1 VNISGNTIFI
11 PGATSGIGLALAI
24 ALQANDNTVIVGG
37 RRTELLD
44 RIAAEHPGLHTIPI
58 DTADPAS
65 IDAAAKQVLAEHPE
79 LNVLVTMAGIMRIED
94 WHVPESFLASAE
106 SIITTNVLGPIRLTA
121 AFIEHLQTQTKATII
136 TVLVGVGVCP
146 LKITPSYNA
155 SKAAIHMLSE
165 SIRLQLADTS
175 IEVKE
180 LVPPG
185 VRTALLP
192 GFEDSAASMPLD
204 EYIAE
209 VVALIE
215 NQPDAPE
222 IQVEAVKFLRYGE
235 ARGDYEQVVSRAQ
248 RNRLL
253 GQLNRTGRT
262 RKYVSTTHRSRR
274 RHPPSPRPQAT
285 QRYDFT
291 VFGGPITLFPK
302 HSRRPAT
309 PRHNTANTMTALDT
323 SSNSGATPVASTFD
337 SLERDGT

>member
-24 ALQANDNTVIVGG
+24 ALQAKDNTVIVGG

-58 DTADPAS
+58 DAADPAS
-65 IDAAAKQVLAEHPE
+65 IDAAAKQVLAEHPN

-94 WHVPESFLASAE
+94 WHRPESFLATAE
-106 SIITTNVLGPIRLTA
+106 SIITTNLLGPIRLIA

-136 TVLVGVGVCP
+136 TVSSGLAFAP

-235 ARGDYEQVVSRAQ
+235 ARGDYEQVVSA
-248 RNRLL
+248 
-253 GQLNRTGRT
+253 LN
-262 RKYVSTTHRSRR
+262 
-274 RHPPSPRPQAT
+274 AT
-285 QRYDFT
+285 DF
-291 VFGGPITLFPK
+291 
-302 HSRRPAT
+302 
-309 PRHNTANTMTALDT
+309 
-323 SSNSGATPVASTFD
+323 
-337 SLERDGT
+337 